1 MFIRVVSDLHI
12 EFIPMSKWEDE
23 LERLVPYLPNE
34 QNMVLVLAGDTVA
47 GDQREAITPWIKDLS
62 QRHKAVVMVL
72 GNHEGYHASDAI
84 ANTYWKYVAAL
95 NKDLHVLQNNTLFID
110 DVRFLGS
117 TLWTA
122 LDQPLDEIYVRQ
134 MADFD
139 FTQGWSIAQW
149 KFAHTRAVEF
159 LKDNLVD
166 SPFNGKTVVV
176 THHLPTY
183 SSIGQGYISS
193 NVNGCYAT
201 NLDHLIAYNDIAL
214 WCHGHTHVSSD
225 YMAGDTRIV
234 CNPHGYYPTRSSD
247 SDRRNRDYNAEL
259 VVDV

>member
-12 EFIPMSKWEDE
+12 EFIPMRKWEDE
-23 LERLVPYLPNE
+23 LEVLVPYLPNE
-34 QNMVLVLAGDTVA
+34 QNMVLVIAGDTITA
-47 GDQREAITPWIKDLS
+47 DQREDITPWIKDLS
-62 QRHKAVVMVL
+62 QRHRAVVMIT
-72 GNHEGYHASDAI
+72 GNHEGYHGSRDI
-84 ANTYWKYVAAL
+84 ATTYWKYVAAL
-95 NKDLHVLQNNTLFID
+95 NKDLHVLENDTLYID
-110 DVRFLGS
+110 DVRFLGT

-122 LDQPLDEIYVRQ
+122 LDQPLDDIYVRE

-139 FTQGWSIAQW
+139 FTQGWTIAQW
-149 KFAHTRAVEF
+149 KYAHTVAVEF
-159 LKDNLVD
+159 LKTALANEFV
-166 SPFNGKTVVV
+166 GKTVVV

-193 NVNGCYAT
+193 KINGCYAT
-201 NLDHLIAYNDIAL
+201 NLDNLISYNDIAL

-234 CNPHGYYPTRSSD
+234 CNPHGYYPSRSSD
-247 SDRRNRDYNAEL
+247 SDRRNRNFNAAL